1 VVWDSVAGIR
11 SLGTWFGISRRASSL
26 IPLRIFQRR
35 SHGIV
40 QLVYPSLANA
50 SIPAPFAASTTRQ
63 GRKAGSGSK
72 PPDGS
77 TSPCPSTHHS
87 LRINTP
93 LINTPLL
100 SLWPGF
106 VKAHCMDMTCGCEF
120 VAPSMR
126 QRMLVLVL
134 VIATVLQ
141 AHESSPHVDAGWEED
156 LAMRETINDPLIG
169 RGMERP
175 RTPVLIAV

>member
-1 VVWDSVAGIR
+1 
-11 SLGTWFGISRRASSL
+11 
-26 IPLRIFQRR
+26 
-35 SHGIV
+35 
-40 QLVYPSLANA
+40 
-50 SIPAPFAASTTRQ
+50 
-63 GRKAGSGSK
+63 
-72 PPDGS
+72 
-77 TSPCPSTHHS
+77 
-87 LRINTP
+87 
-93 LINTPLL
+93 
-100 SLWPGF
+100 
-106 VKAHCMDMTCGCEF
+106 MDMTCGCEF